1 MTLIRSFALTLS
13 LLLAVVIVT
22 PPAVAGEV
30 YGKIAEGST
39 SVGEAATVAAKCDAK
54 TYAPAKTDKSG
65 SYHLALAESGKCTLT
80 VAFKGQSA
88 NLEIA
93 TYDDP
98 VQVDIVLETKDG
110 KLSAR
115 RK

>member
-1 MTLIRSFALTLS
+1 M
-13 LLLAVVIVT
+13 LAGA
-22 PPAVAGEV
+22 PAVAGEV

-39 SVGEAATVAAKCDAK
+39 PVGEAATVAAKCSAK
-54 TYAPAKTDKSG
+54 AYAPAKTDKAG

-80 VAFKGQSA
+80 VAYKGQSA